1 VLDENGN
8 VLAFAGDGSKIHS
21 VEMPPEITE
30 SNAALSGPV
39 GKALAAWSFD
49 DPKTEGRGFS

>member
-21 VEMPPEITE
+21 VEMPLETTKAI
-30 SNAALSGPV
+30 AALSGSV
-39 GKALAAWSFD
+39 GKALASVVV
-49 DPKTEGRGFS
+49 

>member
-21 VEMPPEITE
+21 VEMPPEIKKTI
-30 SNAALSGPV
+30 AALSGPV
-39 GKALAAWSFD
+39 GKALASVVV
-49 DPKTEGRGFS
+49 